1 MRKALHEGLSKSAE
15 SFKVSQ
21 INEAILLTSGLL
33 SQTATWDKSFRRTT
47 ASLMMS
53 VIYDYPP
60 IVSEQDSGVGAV
72 NDFLA
77 RLTRAAL
84 PGAHLVEF
92 FPWMRHIPSRWGVSS
107 MGQ

>member
-21 INEAILLTSGLL
+21 FNEAILLTSGLL
-33 SQTATWDKSFRRTT
+33 ARTATWEKHFSRAT

-53 VIYDYPP
+53 VTYDYPP
-60 IVSEQDSGVGAV
+60 IVSEQDSGVKAI

-84 PGAHLVEF
+84 PDRKSV
-92 FPWMRHIPSRWGVSS
+92 V
-107 MGQ
+107 